1 MKIIYTVSSK
11 NMVDSNHEAYSS
23 AEKDFA
29 IRRSRYDTDI
39 KIVEHQ
45 TNFLG
50 KTTSSIILKEDIKE
64 SRRKI
69 GF

>member
-1 MKIIYTVSSK
+1 MRVIYTVSSR
-11 NMVDSNHEAYSS
+11 NMVDNNHEAYSS

-50 KTTSSIILKEDIKE
+50 KTTSSILLKEDIKE

>member
-11 NMVDSNHEAYSS
+11 NMVDGKHEAYSS

-29 IRRSRYDTDI
+29 IRRSRDDSNI

-45 TNFLG
+45 TNLFG
-50 KTTSSIILKEDIKE
+50 KTTSILLKEDVKE

>member
-1 MKIIYTVSSK
+1 MKVIYIVSST
-11 NMVDSNHEAYSS
+11 NTNDGRHEAYSS

-50 KTTSSIILKEDIKE
+50 KTTSSILLKEDVKE